1 MTEFVAHRPK
11 IYSYLTDDDVAMI
24 KKLKEQRTV
33 LYKEYSNLMP
43 IKIVYLGLN
52 HTNSTAKI

>member
-1 MTEFVAHRPK
+1 MMM
-11 IYSYLTDDDVAMI
+11 YVAMI

-33 LYKEYSNLMP
+33 LYKEYSDLMP

>member
-33 LYKEYSNLMP
+33 LYKEYSNLMT

-52 HTNSTAKI
+52 HTAKI